1 MPDPTPAPTSGP
13 TSGPTPELPARVRM
27 PLLTLITQQSLDED
41 YLVAAERRAAG
52 APRPPRGRPQ
62 RTAAV
67 VIAVFGIL
75 ASTAFVQT
83 SRNADVDTA
92 SRETLIAKIEAES
105 DRLADRKE
113 RVATLSDRIEALER
127 TTSRFTDAQQ
137 GAAVTLRR
145 LQVRT
150 GFVAVT
156 GEGVRVTVTQ
166 VPNADVNQEVKDSD
180 LALLANG
187 LWQAGAEAISVN
199 GQRLSSVSAIR
210 TSGSAIEVNFV
221 GVAPPYTVLAI
232 GDTRTL
238 QARFLDTSS
247 GLAFGDLSRYGIEYD
262 MDDVSELVLPSAPSD
277 LSRLRSARAPTEED
291 TMTQRSGEAS

>member
-1 MPDPTPAPTSGP
+1 MPDPTPPSDATP
-13 TSGPTPELPARVRM
+13 GPTPELPARVRM

-67 VIAVFGIL
+67 VIAVFGVL

-92 SRETLIAKIEAES
+92 SRETLISKIEAES
-105 DRLADRKE
+105 DRLAGQKE
-113 RVATLSDRIEALER
+113 RVATLNDRIAGLER
-127 TTSRFTDAQQ
+127 TTSRLTDEQQ
-137 GAAVTLRR
+137 GVAVEQRR

-166 VPNADVNQEVKDSD
+166 LADADVNQEVKDSD
-180 LALLANG
+180 LALLTNG

-199 GQRLSSVSAIR
+199 GQRLSPVTAIR

-238 QARFLDTSS
+238 QARFLDTTS
-247 GLAFGDLSRYGIEYD
+247 GLAFDDLSRYGIEYD
-262 MDDVSELVLPSAPSD
+262 MDDESELVLPSAPSA
-277 LSRLRSARAPTEED
+277 LSRLRSAREPTEED
-291 TMTQRSGEAS
+291 KMTQRSGEAS